1 MKVIVAGAGEV
12 GFNIAEKLSK
22 DKIDVVLIDNDPIRL
37 TQVVD
42 VLDVQT
48 IVGNAS
54 HPAVLHQAGISNAD
68 LFVAVTS
75 NDESNI
81 LSCRLCQLLAPDVR
95 RAARIRD
102 QVLYQSLTDLNIFEE
117 LGLSKV
123 IDPTSLI
130 VDTIL
135 DYLDLPGAVDVIDV
149 ASGRLK
155 FVGMRLPRHHSAVG
169 QTLAQVLPRNEG
181 STLLVVAI
189 YRQHEVLIPTGAT
202 ILKARDLLYFAVT
215 TEHLDNLGDFFDM
228 KWRTAENIFIM
239 GGGEVGLALAKRLEE
254 RSNLSI
260 KLIEHNAERCEFLSG
275 ELTKTIVLRGD
286 GTDQSLLE
294 DEGISECHVF
304 ISVGTDDEKNMVTCL
319 LAKRLGALNT
329 ITRVNRYSY
338 APLVSAIGLDSLVSA
353 RVAAVSAMLKYI
365 HKGRV
370 ITVATL
376 QNEEA
381 EVMEVVLSENS
392 KLVGQPIFKSKFPDN
407 CIVAAVLREDSVI
420 IPRGDTILQSSD
432 TLAVVARAEAVHLL
446 EKAFG

>member
-22 DKIDVVLIDNDPIRL
+22 DRVDVVLIDTDPQRL
-37 TQVVD
+37 SAVLD

-48 IVGNAS
+48 IVGSAS
-54 HPAVLHQAGISNAD
+54 HPLVLQEAGLVDAD

-81 LSCRLCQLLAPDVR
+81 LSCRLCQLLAPEVR

-102 QVLYQSLTDLNIFEE
+102 QLLYQSLNDFSLYEG
-117 LGLSKV
+117 LGLSMV
-123 IDPTSLI
+123 IDPTTLI
-130 VDTIL
+130 VDTIF

-155 FVGMRLPRHHSAVG
+155 FVGMRLPRHHPAVG
-169 QTLAQVLPRNEG
+169 ESLVKVLPRNEG

-189 YRQHEVLIPTGAT
+189 YRQHQVLIPTGAT

-215 TEHLDNLGDFFDM
+215 TEHLNDLGEFFGFQ
-228 KWRTAENIFIM
+228 WRAVENVFIL
-239 GGGEVGLALAKRLEE
+239 GGGEVGLCLARRLEE
-254 RSNLSI
+254 RSNLTV
-260 KLIEHNAERCEFLSG
+260 KLIEQNAERCEFLSR
-275 ELTKTIVLRGD
+275 ELTKTIVLKGD
-286 GTDQSLLE
+286 GTEQSLLE

-304 ISVGTDDEKNMVTCL
+304 IAVGTDDEKNMVTCL
-319 LAKRLGALNT
+319 LAKRLGALDT

-338 APLVSAIGLDSLVSA
+338 APLVSAIGLESLVSA
-353 RVAAVSAMLKYI
+353 RVAAVSAILKYI

-376 QNEEA
+376 QNEDA
-381 EVMEVVLSENS
+381 EVIELVLPEGS
-392 KLVGQPIFKSKFPDN
+392 KLAGKPLFSSKFPEGS
-407 CIVAAVLREDSVI
+407 IVAAVLREDGVI
-420 IPRGDTILQSSD
+420 IPRGETILEAGD
-432 TLAVVARAEAVHLL
+432 TLAVVARSEVVHLL